1 MNRSVSTHALGA
13 ATVREQLSQPLP
25 YGRGSESNEPSW
37 TRRRLLGSCGLSL
50 LGLSLPNY
58 LALRGGVAERT
69 ASGAGFGRARA
80 CILLYCWGGVSH
92 LDTWDPKPQ
101 APAEVRGQFQTIAT
115 AVPGVRFGEHM
126 PQLAQQMN
134 RLAVVRSAHHHCT
147 AHGKSMYWNRTGHAP
162 PQPEIAANLPPSIND
177 WPTLGAQVTF
187 LTQTRSGSE
196 RRPRTV
202 ASGAYKK
209 RDLPSAVQ
217 LPYPLVDNGTLQAG
231 DTAGWLGNAY
241 APLVV
246 RPNRGKPYGG
256 VSRDLGS
263 MVFRLTDDVD
273 AGRLNARRDLSQRLD
288 HLPAGNA
295 NMRDWTRFQ
304 EQAADLLTNPQVQR
318 TLDLDQEPAPIR
330 ARYGEHLCGQSMLL
344 ARRLVEA
351 GVPLVTVVCA
361 AGDLNG
367 SVGDHWDTH
376 GDNFA
381 RLKNALLPPL
391 DQGSSALLDD
401 LADRGLL
408 DTTLVVW
415 LTEFGRTP
423 RIMGTG
429 RDHYPFCY
437 SVAFAGGGI
446 RGGQVH
452 GRSDSQGARPLDFPC
467 GPGDLHAT
475 ILHALGIPLDST
487 LTDVQGRPQAISDGR
502 PLPLF

>member
-1 MNRSVSTHALGA
+1 MLWLAQRSGP
-13 ATVREQLSQPLP
+13 ATF
-25 YGRGSESNEPSW
+25 W
-37 TRRRLLGSCGLSL
+37 TRRRWLGGCGVGL
-50 LGLSLPNY
+50 LGLSLPRY
-58 LALRGGVAERT
+58 LALRGRAAERKV
-69 ASGAGFGRARA
+69 GGDGFGRARS

-126 PQLAQQMN
+126 PRLARQMK
-134 RLAVVRSAHHHCT
+134 RLAVVRSVHHTCT

-177 WPTLGAQVTF
+177 WPTLGAQ
-187 LTQTRSGSE
+187 LTRLRRS
-196 RRPRTV
+196 
-202 ASGAYKK
+202 K
-209 RDLPSAVQ
+209 RGLPGAVQ

-231 DTAGWLGNAY
+231 DTPGWLGNAY

-256 VSRDLGS
+256 ISRDLGS
-263 MVFRLTDDVD
+263 MVFRLSDDMD
-273 AGRLNARRDLSQRLD
+273 AMRLNARRDLSRRLD
-288 HLPAGNA
+288 HVPGDNVGV
-295 NMRDWTRFQ
+295 RGWTRFQ
-304 EQAADLLTNPQVQR
+304 EQAADMLTNPQIQR
-318 TLDLDQEPAPIR
+318 TLDLDQEPVPLR
-330 ARYGEHLCGQSMLL
+330 ERYGEHLCGQSMLL
-344 ARRLVEA
+344 SRRLVEA

-376 GDNFA
+376 GDNFN

-391 DQGSSALLDD
+391 EQGSSALLDD

-423 RIMGTG
+423 RITGNG

-446 RGGQVH
+446 RGGQIY

-467 GPGDLHAT
+467 GPADLHAT

-502 PLPLF
+502 PLPLC